1 MNTNHVK
8 GAAKDAEGKVRRTVG
23 TATGDVSEQVKGA
36 AQQVKGKAQKALGD
50 AQDAMKPDPAPP
62 STARRP

>member
-1 MNTNHVK
+1 MNSNHVK

-50 AQDAMKPDPAPP
+50 AQDAVKPDPAVPP
-62 STARRP
+62 NRRP

>member
-1 MNTNHVK
+1 MNRNHVK

-50 AQDAMKPDPAPP
+50 AQDAMKPDPAAPP
-62 STARRP
+62 SRRS

>member
-1 MNTNHVK
+1 MNSDHIK

-36 AQQVKGKAQKALGD
+36 AQQVQGKAQKALGD
-50 AQDAMKPDPAPP
+50 AKDALKPDPDPAI
-62 STARRP
+62 RRP

>member
-1 MNTNHVK
+1 MNSNHVK

-50 AQDAMKPDPAPP
+50 AQDAMKPDPAAPP
-62 STARRP
+62 SRRS